1 MTTNEK
7 KYRYAE
13 NALIAHL
20 VAFGAHRNT
29 TTGRHLA
36 GRALRAARKYRG
48 REQAKW
54 LKRHCSFITGCLPQK
69 ERGAA

>member
-7 KYRYAE
+7 YRHAE

-20 VAFGAHRNT
+20 VAFGAHNNAVK
-29 TTGRHLA
+29 GRLLA
-36 GRALRAARKYRG
+36 SRALIAARKYRG

-69 ERGAA
+69 ERGVA

>member
-1 MTTNEK
+1 MTTKE

-13 NALIAHL
+13 NALISHL
-20 VAFGAHRNT
+20 VAFGAHNNAT
-29 TTGRHLA
+29 KGRLLA
-36 GRALRAARKYRG
+36 SRALRAARKYCG

-69 ERGAA
+69 ERRVA